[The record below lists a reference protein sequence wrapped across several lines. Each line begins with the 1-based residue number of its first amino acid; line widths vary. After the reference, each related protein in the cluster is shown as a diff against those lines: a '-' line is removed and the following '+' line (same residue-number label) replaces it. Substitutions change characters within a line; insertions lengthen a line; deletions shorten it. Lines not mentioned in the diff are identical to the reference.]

1 MLLNHILKIL
11 KIIFFLIFSVSYTS
25 VSYSEM
31 SVEEIIK
38 GRQAIFSNNY
48 RTAKRVDALVKD
60 LEFEDAQKLMIKMSE
75 NYKTLLDYFP
85 ENSKEGFNTEA
96 LPSIWENKEEFNLL
110 MTQASEKILKMSS
123 IIEDADDLRGEMKK
137 YMWSSCKSC
146 HSKFRVP
153 H

>member
-85 ENSKEGFNTEA
+85 DNSKEGFNTEA
-96 LPSIWENKEEFNLL
+96 LPSIWENKDEFNLL
-110 MTQASEKILKMSS
+110 MKQSSEKILKMAS

>member
-1 MLLNHILKIL
+1 MLLNHILKFL
-11 KIIFFLIFSVSYTS
+11 KIIFFLIFSVSYAS

-31 SVEEIIK
+31 SLEEIIK
-38 GRQAIFSNNY
+38 GRQAIFSDNY

-96 LPSIWENKEEFNLL
+96 LPSIWENKDEFNLL
-110 MTQASEKILKMSS
+110 MTQSSEKILKMAS